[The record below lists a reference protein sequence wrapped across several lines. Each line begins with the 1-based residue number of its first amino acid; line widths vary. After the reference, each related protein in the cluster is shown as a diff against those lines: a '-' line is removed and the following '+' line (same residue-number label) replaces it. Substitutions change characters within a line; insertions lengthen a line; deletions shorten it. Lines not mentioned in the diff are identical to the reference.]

1 MPSSPSASYRS
12 WVTEPMALSLSIL
25 FLSASILSFE
35 IIVIRLLAISHWQP
49 FVTLAISTALLGY
62 GLSGSILVKTS
73 DRIFPKRHLAYPAL
87 ALAAALTYRPVIH
100 AASRLHLDPGLII
113 RDPFQWLKVGL
124 LIAVLTLPFTLASGA
139 LALTLLE
146 RESVGRYYGWN
157 FVGAA
162 FGIVIVLT
170 TLGTLDPADLPKVPT
185 LLAGLAVLAS
195 LIHFHRGRKSLSLIT
210 AGVVSLALLYP
221 SSPVG
226 YGPYKDISYALRL
239 PLARER
245 AHTLGVT
252 GMFQVI
258 SAPALR
264 SAAGL
269 STKYRGELPEQ
280 AVVYRSGDRL
290 GTLIL
295 TDGPHG
301 KGVDYLKWQ
310 TAAAPFTLLEQGSRT
325 AIVGFDGGEEAA
337 RAILLGSSFP
347 VVIEPDRAVTTLIK
361 QNPDLFRPWIFG
373 PDSAVIISDSARS
386 HFSART
392 ADYDLIVYPVGVNLA
407 ATAAGLS
414 GTAESYEITVQGLK
428 AALESLDRGGIIALT
443 GWNQFPPTGR
453 WKLLDLLRRIDALFA
468 DGRFS
473 GRVYLVTGWSNHTIL
488 VRAEPFSPQQLKK
501 LSMFSDERNFSLTD
515 GDIFPEPEEAALGGD
530 EQVWTDDLDL
540 RPPTDNRPYPW
551 HSLKFSYLKN
561 LVGDT
566 REAAFPRVEW
576 GFFFL
581 IMVLV
586 LTTGCALVALALFR
600 PGGRNRPGFS
610 FSLYF
615 GCLGTGYMA
624 LEILLIKRSGLVMGP
639 PAVTAAIVL
648 ASFMLNSGLGS
659 HFAGR
664 MMIRDRRPR
673 WIFPAIV
680 LLSGS
685 VYLLIPSLL
694 TLPAPAIALV
704 LFLITAPPAFAMGFP
719 FPSALMLFEEE
730 RESLVP
736 WAWALNGYTSVIGS
750 SLAGVLA
757 VTMGYG
763 ALFLLGAASYLMAW
777 LMFETRLMKV

>member
-1 MPSSPSASYRS
+1 
-12 WVTEPMALSLSIL
+12 MALSLSIF

-35 IIVIRLLAISHWQP
+35 IIVIRFLAISHWQP

-62 GLSGSILVKTS
+62 GLSGSILVKTR
-73 DRIFPKRHLAYPAL
+73 DWVFPRRHLAYPAL
-87 ALAAALTYRPVIH
+87 ALAAALVYRPVIY
-100 AASRLHLDPGLII
+100 ASGRLHLDPGLII
-113 RDPFQWLKVGL
+113 RDPFQWLIVGL

-157 FVGAA
+157 FVGGA
-162 FGIVIVLT
+162 FGVLVVLT
-170 TLGTLDPADLPKVPT
+170 TLGTLDPADLPRVPT
-185 LLAGLAVLAS
+185 ILAGLAVLAS
-195 LIHFHRGRKSLSLIT
+195 LIHFHRGRKALSLIT
-210 AGVVSLALLYP
+210 TVVVSLALLYP
-221 SSPVG
+221 SSPPD
-226 YGPYKDISYALRL
+226 YGPYKDISYALLL
-239 PLARER
+239 PSAREE
-245 AHTLGVT
+245 AHRSGVT
-252 GMFQVI
+252 GKFQVV

-269 STKYRGELPEQ
+269 STKYRGELPDQ
-280 AVVYRSGDRL
+280 AAVYRSGDRL

-295 TDGPHG
+295 TDDPHEE
-301 KGVDYLKWQ
+301 GVDYLKWQ
-310 TAAAPFTLLEQGSRT
+310 TAAAPFTLLGQGSRT

-337 RAILLGSSFP
+337 RALFLGSSST
-347 VVIEPDRAVTTLIK
+347 VVIEPDRAITALVR

-373 PDSAVIISDSARS
+373 PGSAVIVSDSARS
-386 HFSART
+386 HFSARL
-392 ADYDLIVYPVGVNLA
+392 AVYDLIVYTAGVNLA

-414 GTAESYEITVQGLK
+414 GTAESYEITVQGLG
-428 AALESLDRGGIIALT
+428 AALGNLDRGGIIALT

-453 WKLLDLLRRIDALFA
+453 WKLLGLFRRISALV
-468 DGRFS
+468 DGGKFN

-488 VRAEPFSPQQLKK
+488 VRAEPFGPQELTK
-501 LSMFSDERNFSLTD
+501 LSTFCDERGFSLTD
-515 GDIFPEPEEAALGGD
+515 GDLFPGPEETAPGGGK
-530 EQVWTDDLDL
+530 QVWTDDLDL
-540 RPPTDNRPYPW
+540 RPPTDSRPYPW
-551 HSLKFSYLKN
+551 HSLKFSYLKH
-561 LVGDT
+561 LAGET

-586 LTTGCALVALALFR
+586 LTTVCALAALALFR
-600 PGGRNRPGFS
+600 PGGRNRGGLS

-615 GCLGTGYMA
+615 ACLGMGYMT

-648 ASFMLNSGLGS
+648 ASFLLNSGLGS
-659 HFAGR
+659 HVAGR
-664 MMIRDRRPR
+664 MMARGRRPR

-685 VYLLIPSLL
+685 AYLIIPSLL
-694 TLPAPAIALV
+694 TLPTPARALI

-719 FPSALMLFEEE
+719 FPSALMLFERE

-736 WAWALNGYTSVIGS
+736 WAWALNGYSSVIGS

-763 ALFLLGAASYLMAW
+763 ALFLLGASCYLAAG
-777 LMFETRLMKV
+777 LMFETRLTTN